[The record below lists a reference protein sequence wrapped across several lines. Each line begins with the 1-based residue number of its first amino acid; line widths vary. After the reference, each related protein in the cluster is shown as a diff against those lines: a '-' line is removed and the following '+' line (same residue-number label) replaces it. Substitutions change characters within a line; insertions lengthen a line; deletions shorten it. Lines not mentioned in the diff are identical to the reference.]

1 MRKSNWI
8 ISPGIKQK
16 YMFETTTQWVTGWTN
31 PPSKWRYNNPT
42 YNLLTGAH
50 SPNKASFR
58 KPVSGFHHLWSYSK
72 LSYDTN
78 HEILDSKKKGEGEP
92 KPLGLY
98 LLTYMRF
105 KFFKQ
110 LQHCQEAINTNCFH
124 GTQWARYPHHWTQD
138 SHVAAPRPS
147 ELQRQRSHLYR
158 SESIRIRQAGD
169 RQADP
174 GKIDGK

>member
-78 HEILDSKKKGEGEP
+78 HEILDSKKKVRVNP
-92 KPLGLY
+92 
-98 LLTYMRF
+98 
-105 KFFKQ
+105 
-110 LQHCQEAINTNCFH
+110 
-124 GTQWARYPHHWTQD
+124 
-138 SHVAAPRPS
+138 
-147 ELQRQRSHLYR
+147 SHLGFICLHICDSSSSNSY
-158 SESIRIRQAGD
+158 SIVRKLSTQIASTVHNGHDIRTTGRRIAMWQHRGQANCSG
-169 RQADP
+169 RGLIFIDP
-174 GKIDGK
+174 NR